1 VFSRGQQPQQQ
12 QQPVD
17 CGVLMSGELL
27 DKINA
32 VIHQLTSPP
41 ASQAQ
46 QQQQQQQDV
55 PCHHSAA
62 DHTHI
67 AYPSHS

>member
-12 QQPVD
+12 QQPPVD

-46 QQQQQQQDV
+46 QQQQQQDV